1 MRIFLHSIAVLAL
14 CLAGPALAGTATPA
28 VSAPQP
34 DPALWVV
41 KDHDTTI
48 YLFGTIHILKPG
60 MDWFDPAVK
69 RAFDSADTLAL
80 EMVQP
85 PAPQMQALVLR
96 EGMTA
101 AGAPTLTERVPASKR
116 QAYTA
121 ALTGLGMSAA
131 AFDRLKPWFAATNL
145 TLLPLM
151 KLGYDP
157 ASGVEAKLTAAAAAE
172 HKPVIGLETAEQQIG
187 YLSSLSETAQMSML
201 TSTLDELPKM
211 RESIEEMVGDWAKGD
226 AVGLAKVMN
235 DGLDDSPE
243 TEKVLLAD
251 RNARWAQWI
260 ETRMKTPGVVFIA
273 VGAGHLA
280 GTQSVQSELAKHG
293 LVAQRVLH

>member
-1 MRIFLHSIAVLAL
+1 
-14 CLAGPALAGTATPA
+14 
-28 VSAPQP
+28 
-34 DPALWVV
+34 LWVV
-41 KDHDTTI
+41 KDHDTTL

-60 MDWFDPAVK
+60 MAWFDPAVK
-69 RAFDSADTLAL
+69 KAFDSADTLAL
-80 EMVQP
+80 EMVPP
-85 PAPQMQALVLR
+85 PANEMQALVMR
-96 EGMTA
+96 EGMTKD
-101 AGAPTLTERVPASKR
+101 GPTLTERLPADKR
-116 QAYTA
+116 AAYTA
-121 ALTGLGMSAA
+121 ALAGLGVPAA

-157 ASGVEAKLTAAAAAE
+157 ASGVESKLTAAAADG
-172 HKPVIGLETAEQQIG
+172 HKPVIGLETAQQQIG
-187 YLSSLSETAQMSML
+187 YLSGLSETAQMAML
-201 TSTLDELPKM
+201 TSTLDEMPKM
-211 RESIEEMVGDWAKGD
+211 RETIEEMVGDWAKGD

-260 ETRMKTPGVVFIA
+260 ETRMKTPGTVFIA

-280 GTQSVQSELAKHG
+280 GDHSVQSELAKHG
-293 LVAQRVLH
+293 LVAVRVLH